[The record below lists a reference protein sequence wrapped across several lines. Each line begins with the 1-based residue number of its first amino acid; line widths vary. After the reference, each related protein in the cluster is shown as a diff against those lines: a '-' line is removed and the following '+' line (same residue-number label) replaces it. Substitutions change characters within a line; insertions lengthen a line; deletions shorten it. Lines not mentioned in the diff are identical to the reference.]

1 MITALCSDQVFT
13 GDQTLPGH
21 AVLIDGATIRD
32 IVPNAAVT
40 GDMRRV
46 DFGARWLVPGFI
58 DVQVNGGGGVL
69 FNDAPT
75 VGTMRRMVS
84 AHAAFGT
91 TAMLPTLISD
101 TEDNVV
107 AAAAAVATAVAAGET
122 GIAGV
127 HFEGPYLNPVRKG
140 AHAAAHFRAPVAAE
154 CGHLTPP
161 PGGVSLVTLAPE
173 TVPTGTIRSFAET
186 GIIVSAGHTDATA
199 ADIAAACA
207 EGLRGFTHVF
217 NAMSPMAARAP
228 GVVGAALADP
238 GTWCTVIADGHHV
251 DPACLR
257 IALAAKPRGRVILIT
272 DAMSTVGA
280 TTTTQFTLTGQTV
293 TERDGRLTLE
303 DGTLAGSALDMAT
316 AVRNAV
322 NLLGQSVEEAVRMAT
337 VYPAEYLRLH
347 ATHGHLRPGMRA
359 DLTCLNEDLTCH
371 STWIGGMPVSG
382 GAA

>member
-1 MITALCSDQVFT
+1 MITALCSDRIFT
-13 GDQTLPGH
+13 GDQTLQGH
-21 AVLIDGATIRD
+21 AVLVDGATIRD
-32 IVPNAAVT
+32 IVPDAAVT
-40 GDMRRV
+40 GDMRHI

-58 DVQVNGGGGVL
+58 DVQVNGGGGIL
-69 FNDAPT
+69 FNDAPILA
-75 VGTMRRMVS
+75 TMRRMVS

-101 TEDNVV
+101 TADNVT
-107 AAAAAVATAVAAGET
+107 AASAAVAAAVAAGEP

-127 HFEGPYLNPVRKG
+127 HFEGPFLNPTRKG

-154 CGHLTPP
+154 CAHLTPP

-173 TVPTGTIRSFAET
+173 TVPEGTIRSFAEA

-199 ADIAAACA
+199 ADIAAARA
-207 EGLRGFTHVF
+207 EGLRGFTHLF
-217 NAMSPMAARAP
+217 NAMSPMVARAP
-228 GVVGAALADP
+228 GVVGAALSDP
-238 GTWCTVIADGHHV
+238 DTWCTVIADGHHV

-257 IALAAKPRGRVILIT
+257 VALAAKPRGRVILIT

-280 TTTTQFTLTGQTV
+280 TNTQFMLTGQTV
-293 TERDGRLTLE
+293 TERDGRLTLA

-316 AVRNAV
+316 AVHNTV
-322 NLLGQSVEEAVRMAT
+322 HLLGQSVEEAVRMAT

-359 DLTCLNEDLTCH
+359 DVTCLNEDLTCH
-371 STWIGGMPVSG
+371 ATWIGGMPFNG
-382 GAA
+382 GTH